1 MGPWTSSCCLFG
13 RSSVQECWN
22 RGPGVATLCSC
33 WPRRDKGTEEEE
45 EAEEEGRE
53 FGEEAEAEDGE
64 EGEVEIREE
73 PLRP

>member
-1 MGPWTSSCCLFG
+1 MGPGTSSCCLFG

-45 EAEEEGRE
+45 EAEQ
-53 FGEEAEAEDGE
+53 F
-64 EGEVEIREE
+64 
-73 PLRP
+73 PLLKCPKGSVAILYVCFVSFSIDL